1 MASGRNDRC
10 RDSRSGEACGRRNG
24 RAGAIL
30 TALLLIAI
38 AQFALPSWA
47 ATEAPP
53 AGTGAPPGTAA
64 SPPPAADGATPPSAA
79 PARPDGPT
87 EVKVGMY
94 LTQLLDFDMSK
105 RSYYASF
112 WLWYLHDNPEYDP
125 HATVEVANAKSDSV
139 KFASLDTSK
148 GIRWHQEKHGAVLA
162 EDWEIT
168 RFPFDRQ
175 KLVIMVEDGQS
186 DTGRIRF
193 VADGKNSRIDP
204 AATVP
209 GWIIEGFDLSA
220 QDVTYNTSY
229 GDPTLSEDSV
239 YSRVV
244 ATITVKRQ
252 GVRLLCSLFVG
263 FGVAFL
269 LALLTFFLDFDSMAG
284 SRIGLCAAAVFAAVG
299 NKYALDG
306 YLPPASTFTLADV
319 IVSTTFAS
327 ILLAALAV
335 VLMQLT
341 HKRAPRFA
349 RIANLVLCLATFA
362 GYIGVNGYAVASAA

>member
-1 MASGRNDRC
+1 MTQ
-10 RDSRSGEACGRRNG
+10 SRMTGPVLTGRRL
-24 RAGAIL
+24 AGTLLAG
-30 TALLLIAI
+30 LLILI
-38 AQFALPSWA
+38 LAQTATPSWA
-47 ATEAPP
+47 AADAPP
-53 AGTGAPPGTAA
+53 AAPAPAA
-64 SPPPAADGATPPSAA
+64 ATPMAGEAAAPPAAAEK
-79 PARPDGPT
+79 PAGPT

-94 LTQLLDFDMSK
+94 VTQLLDFDMSK
-105 RSYYASF
+105 RSFYASF
-112 WLWYLHDNPEYDP
+112 WMWYLQDNPDYDP
-125 HATVEVANAKSDSV
+125 HATVEVVNAKSDSV
-139 KFASLDTSK
+139 KFAALDTSK
-148 GIRWHQEKHGAVLA
+148 GIRWQQEKHNTVLA
-162 EDWEIT
+162 EDWEIAH
-168 RFPFDRQ
+168 FPFDRQ
-175 KLVIMVEDGQS
+175 KLVIAIEDGQS

-193 VADGKNSRIDP
+193 VADSKNSRIDP

-209 GWIIEGFDLSA
+209 GWTIEGFELTA

-269 LALLTFFLDFDSMAG
+269 LALLTFFLDFESMAG

-319 IVSTTFAS
+319 IVSTTFVA

-341 HKRAPRFA
+341 HKRCPRFA
-349 RIANLVLCLATFA
+349 RAANLLLGLAALA
-362 GYIGVNGYAVASAA
+362 GYIGTNGYAIASAV